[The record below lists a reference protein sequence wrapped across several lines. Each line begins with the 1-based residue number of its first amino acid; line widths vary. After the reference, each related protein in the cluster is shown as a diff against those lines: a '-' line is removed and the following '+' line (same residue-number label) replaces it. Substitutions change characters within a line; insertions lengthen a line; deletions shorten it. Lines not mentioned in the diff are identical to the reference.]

1 MKGIAHFA
9 AGVAAASCFPGSIA
23 AAENGNPLYFI
34 LGGVFGLLPDT
45 IDFKFYRFFYRH
57 DAEVIPDP
65 LTPDPQLVAD
75 AVADAIRH
83 ANETGKPFRIKLNTI
98 RLGAD
103 LWQRYTLRFNLPAN
117 RIEVEIGPKVD
128 TGGTPVVEQKAE
140 SKKQKSDS
148 TGRSNRF
155 AYAPL
160 PAPVTL
166 SYEAET
172 HIDIFEG
179 PIFQMSVAKDGS
191 ARPPGC
197 AASGVARPPGCA
209 ASGVA
214 RPPGCAA
221 SGVVVPEFIP
231 WHRQWSHS
239 ILVGL
244 MLAVPAWLIWDALAA
259 LVVAAAYAAHVALDQ
274 LGHMGSSL
282 FWPLTLHR
290 TPGLKLQHS
299 GEALPNLA
307 AVWLSCLL
315 IFWNLA
321 HYAARPAVEIDA
333 KGLILWGAIIPYAA
347 IHLVRKKLKN

>member
-9 AGVAAASCFPGSIA
+9 AGVAAASCFPGSVA

-65 LTPDPQLVAD
+65 LDPDPQLIAN

-83 ANETGKPFRIKLNTI
+83 ADESGKPFRIKLNTI

-128 TGGTPVVEQKAE
+128 TGGTPVVEQKVE
-140 SKKQKSDS
+140 SKKQKWGGADAS
-148 TGRSNRF
+148 TENKKV
-155 AYAPL
+155 ATAPL

-179 PIFQMSVAKDGS
+179 PIFQMSVAKDGAACPPGCAAS
-191 ARPPGC
+191 GAACPPGCAASGAARPPGC
-197 AASGVARPPGCA
+197 AASGAVI
-209 ASGVA
+209 
-214 RPPGCAA
+214 
-221 SGVVVPEFIP
+221 PEFIP

-244 MLAVPAWLIWDALAA
+244 MLAVPVGLLWDALAA
-259 LVVAAAYAAHVALDQ
+259 FVVVAAYTAHVALDQ

-321 HYAARPAVEIDA
+321 HYAAHPTVEIGA
-333 KGLILWGAIIPYAA
+333 KGLILWAPSSPSPPSISGG
-347 IHLVRKKLKN
+347 KC